1 MRAHNRHIG
10 FDDLSVMVI
19 TIPVLSVLVPIVFMG
34 CRFNHAPY
42 FGWDYFLTTLVIITI
57 LWLGDRKIMI
67 YCRSKYSDFDRVRQR
82 FRLQSLLMLAFTLV
96 VNNGITLLSHDY
108 IFKAQPGLNFTD
120 LLINCNAASVFC
132 TVTIIAIYESIYFK
146 NELRNSIIEKEQ
158 LKRENLSA
166 QLNALRTQVNP
177 HFLFNNLNTLCS
189 IIPDEPA
196 TAVAF
201 VQQMA
206 KVYRHILEVK
216 DEKSIPLQEE
226 LDVLKAYIFL
236 LKTRFGDNIEVDIH
250 VPKEKLKNHIVPL
263 SLQLLLE
270 NAIKHNIVS
279 HDKPLHIEISSI
291 NGTLIVSNNL
301 QKKNQVLESTG
312 IGLNNIRNRYKLLGN
327 RPVEV
332 LENTTV
338 FSVTIPL
345 IKS

>member
-1 MRAHNRHIG
+1 MRAFNRNIG
-10 FDDLSVMVI
+10 FDDRLVMLI
-19 TIPVLSVLVPIVFMG
+19 TIPVLSFIVPIVFMG
-34 CRFNHAPY
+34 CRFNRAPF
-42 FGWDYFLTTLVIITI
+42 FGWDKFLTTLVIITI

-67 YCRSKYSDFDRVRQR
+67 YCRSKYNDFTKVRER
-82 FRLQSLLMLAFTLV
+82 FWMQSLLMIGFTLV
-96 VNNGITLLSHDY
+96 VNNGITFLAHDY
-108 IFKAQPGLNFTD
+108 IFKPSAGLLFSD
-120 LLINCNAASVFC
+120 LVINCNAASLFC

-146 NELRNSIIEKEQ
+146 NELRLSITEKEQ

-216 DEKSIPLQEE
+216 DEKSIPLKDE
-226 LDVLKAYIFL
+226 LDVLKSYIFL
-236 LKTRFGDNIEVDIH
+236 LKTRFGNNLEVDIQ
-250 VPKEKLKNHIVPL
+250 VPKEKLQNRVVPL

-279 HDKPLHIEISSI
+279 TEKPLHIGISSI
-291 NGTLIVSNNL
+291 NGTLIVSNTL

-312 IGLNNIRNRYKLLGN
+312 IGLDNIRNRYRLLGD

-345 IKS
+345 IKT